1 MLRRTVL
8 RVIIVI
14 ALLGILALQVIRV
27 AVLRLLAGEVV
38 TS

>member
-1 MLRRTVL
+1 MLRLTVL
-8 RVIIVI
+8 RVIMVI
-14 ALLGILALQVIRV
+14 ALLGIFALQVIRV